1 MRPSRYDSWPQTPKI
16 QVTTGSDAANTV
28 QQIENSLSP
37 NQMQQFQQ
45 LQQQN
50 GRKLQQGPSTQ
61 NSLATIGQL
70 NQGARRVERAVA
82 AFLRPC

>member
-1 MRPSRYDSWPQTPKI
+1 M
-16 QVTTGSDAANTV
+16 TTGSDAANTV
-28 QQIENSLSP
+28 QQIENSCVPALLMSQCAGALTQAALLLRRLSP

-61 NSLATIGQL
+61 KDITTIGEL
-70 NQGARRVERAVA
+70 NQGAQHI
-82 AFLRPC
+82 